1 MPTSDQEVVSR
12 YLQGDSEAVGTVD
25 SWISRAAWPYQR
37 RLLNR
42 WEDVLQDV
50 RLEVTR
56 LLGQGKFR
64 GESSLRT
71 YLWQVVSHTC
81 LDQLRSQGRWQWTE
95 LDALDEGGS
104 ALGSA
109 LVTQLT
115 GGHEDRDLVQRVL
128 ERVSGDCRELWR
140 LIAMGHSYREMSH
153 RMGVAEGTLRVRV
166 LRCREKA
173 VALRRELLGGKPQ
186 GSAARDS
193 PRAARSQDSAVRDSP
208 RAAKPQGSAAGDS
221 SRAAE
226 AAQLRNA
233 AVSPSPN
240 ISERAN
246 DDEL

>member
-1 MPTSDQEVVSR
+1 MPTSDQEVVSG
-12 YLQGDSEAVGTVD
+12 YLQGDAEAVGTVD

-37 RLLNR
+37 RLSNR

-81 LDQLRSQGRWQWTE
+81 LDQLRSQGRWQWAD
-95 LDALDEGGS
+95 LDVLDEGGS
-104 ALGSA
+104 AP
-109 LVTQLT
+109 VTHQD

-128 ERVSGDCRELWR
+128 ERVSGDCREMWR
-140 LIAMGHSYREMSH
+140 LIAMGHSYREMSQ
-153 RMGVAEGTLRVRV
+153 RIGVAEGTLRVRV

-173 VALRRELLGGKPQ
+173 IALRRELLGGQ
-186 GSAARDS
+186 R
-193 PRAARSQDSAVRDSP
+193 
-208 RAAKPQGSAAGDS
+208 
-221 SRAAE
+221 
-226 AAQLRNA
+226 RNA
-233 AVSPSPN
+233 GVAASPK